1 MATLDV
7 IVGSWD
13 DLSEHTEMLAD
24 RQIRVIVLPKPP
36 EGKSG
41 DARLGQEET
50 ARLLEDL
57 GDIGT
62 DSPAWPEECCTRDTD
77 ERDERSD

>member
-13 DLSEHTEMLAD
+13 DISEHTEMLAD
-24 RQIRVIVLPKPP
+24 RQVRVIVLPKPS

-41 DARLGQEET
+41 EARPSPEET
-50 ARLLEDL
+50 ERLLEGL
-57 GDIGT
+57 GDIGM
-62 DSPAWPEECCTRDTD
+62 DSPAWPEECCQCDAAATD
-77 ERDERSD
+77 KD